1 MTQRARRRQRGR
13 GSVGTKF
20 LLVLAVL
27 IAILGL
33 GAAGVGL
40 WVLDVRAS
48 APSIDTLEP
57 VAPGGVTEVLASD
70 GSRLGFIQSDA
81 IREEVEF
88 KEIPESLKVATI
100 AIEDENFYEHD
111 GVDESAVVRAAW
123 ENFTAGEIRQGG
135 STITQQLVRNLY
147 LEDPEQTIE
156 RKIIEAKMA
165 EDLEDE
171 RSKEWILN
179 EYLNNASYGTT
190 NGRTAVGVEAASQ
203 VYFNKPVSELD
214 LQESALL
221 AGLPQAPSRYNPLL
235 NPEAAKARRNSV
247 LQAMHEQ
254 GFIDQLTYQQTLGE
268 GLGLERGYK
277 YETIKARFFFDFV
290 EQQLIEEYGVNT
302 VRQGGLTVHTT
313 IDPALQAAAESAIV
327 AHPTTSAANALVST
341 NTETGE
347 ILAMA
352 SSSSYDSSQF
362 NLAAQGARQ
371 PGSAFKPFVLTTAV
385 DQGID
390 PDGTY
395 YNGPSTITLDIC
407 DDSGLYCEPWS
418 VSGGGGTMSLRQATA
433 NSINTIFAQLALDVG
448 PEEFTSM
455 ARRMGIE
462 SELQGYPA
470 EAIGGTAYCCSVLE
484 MSNAFATIA
493 NGGVNHEPV
502 AVSRV
507 EFPDGEVDEPE
518 NPDGRRV
525 ISDGVAYEVAD
536 VMKGTLE
543 YGTAAGHGISCP
555 AAGKTGTTEEQS
567 DAWFVG
573 YTPHISTAV
582 WTGNPDARVPLPGYG
597 ADLSAPIWHDF
608 MTVAASE
615 PCDDFPTAENPAD
628 LSGYTS
634 GHTVS
639 PRTEFDR
646 ELKPTDVEER
656 DLDGDGKPDKVP
668 PSDPSYDP
676 ELYAPGAGQDP
687 APSPGDG
694 DDDGQGG
701 NGQGG
706 GSNGN
711 GGGGVGNGGNGP

>member
-1 MTQRARRRQRGR
+1 MTHRARRRQRGR
-13 GSVGTKF
+13 GSVGTKI
-20 LLVLAVL
+20 LLVLAAVL
-27 IAILGL
+27 AILGL
-33 GAAGVGL
+33 GVAGAGL
-40 WVLDVRAS
+40 WVLDVRAD
-48 APSIDTLEP
+48 APSIDTLKPIER
-57 VAPGGVTEVLASD
+57 GGVTEVLAAD

-81 IREEVEF
+81 IREEVDF
-88 KEIPESLKVATI
+88 KEVPESLQEATI

-111 GVDESAVVRAAW
+111 GVDFGAVVRAAI
-123 ENFTAGEIRQGG
+123 ENIEAGFEVKQGG

-147 LEDPEQTIE
+147 LEDPEDTIE
-156 RKIIEAKMA
+156 RKIVEAKMA
-165 EDLEDE
+165 EELEDE
-171 RSKEWILN
+171 HSKEWILN
-179 EYLNNASYGTT
+179 EYLNTASYGT
-190 NGRTAVGVEAASQ
+190 NDGRTAVGVEAASQ

-214 LQESALL
+214 LDEAALL
-221 AGLPQAPSRYNPLL
+221 AGLPQAPSQYNPFQS
-235 NPEAAKARRNSV
+235 PEAAKARRNSV
-247 LQAMHEQ
+247 LQAMYEQ
-254 GFIDQLTYQQTLGE
+254 GFIDQLTFQQTLGD

-290 EQQLIEEYGVNT
+290 EQQLIEEYGVNA
-302 VRQGGLTVHTT
+302 VRQGGLEVHTT
-313 IDPALQAAAESAIV
+313 IDPVLQEAAESAIV
-327 AHPTTSAANALVST
+327 AHPTASAANALVST

-352 SSSSYDSSQF
+352 SSSSYDASQF

-385 DQGID
+385 NQGID
-390 PDGTY
+390 PDATY
-395 YNGPSTITLDIC
+395 YNGPSSITLDIC

-448 PEEFTSM
+448 PEEFTAM

-493 NGGVNHEPV
+493 SGGVRHEPV
-502 AVSRV
+502 AISRV

-615 PCDDFPTAENPAD
+615 PCDDFPTPENPAD
-628 LSGYTS
+628 LSSYTS
-634 GHTVS
+634 EHTVS
-639 PRTEFDR
+639 SSSEFD
-646 ELKPTDVEER
+646 EDLKPGDTR
-656 DLDGDGKPDKVP
+656 DPVYPDPADAGDANGF
-668 PSDPSYDP
+668 DP
-676 ELYAPGAGQDP
+676 ELYAPGAGQEP
-687 APSPGDG
+687 APAPGA
-694 DDDGQGG
+694 GQGG
-701 NGQGG
+701 DEGG
-706 GSNGN
+706 GN
-711 GGGGVGNGGNGP
+711 GGGNGAGGNGAGNAGGTGA

>member
-13 GSVGTKF
+13 GSVGTKI
-20 LLVLAVL
+20 LLVFAVL

-33 GAAGVGL
+33 GVAGVGL
-40 WVLDVRAS
+40 WVLDVRAD
-48 APSIDTLEP
+48 APSISTLKP
-57 VAPGGVTEVLASD
+57 IDRGGVTEVLASD

-81 IREEVEF
+81 IRDPVGF
-88 KEIPESLKVATI
+88 GEIPESLQEATI
-100 AIEDENFYEHD
+100 AIEDEDFYEHD
-111 GVDESAVVRAAW
+111 GVDYGAVARAAI
-123 ENFTAGEIRQGG
+123 ENVEAGFEAKQGG

-147 LEDPEQTIE
+147 IPDPEQTIE
-156 RKIIEAKMA
+156 RKIIEAKLA
-165 EDLEDE
+165 EDLEKQ

-179 EYLNNASYGTT
+179 EYLNTASYGTT

-203 VYFNKPVSELD
+203 VYFNKPVAELD

-235 NPEAAKARRNSV
+235 NPEAAKGRRNSV
-247 LQAMHEQ
+247 LQAMYEQ

-302 VRQGGLTVHTT
+302 VRQGGLKVHTT
-313 IDPALQAAAESAIV
+313 IDPALQAAAERAIV
-327 AHPTTSAANALVST
+327 AHPVTSAANALVST
-341 NTETGE
+341 DTETGE

-390 PDGTY
+390 PDATY

-433 NSINTIFAQLALDVG
+433 NSINTIYAQLALDVG
-448 PEEFTSM
+448 PESFTSM
-455 ARRMGIE
+455 ARRMGIT
-462 SELQGYPA
+462 SELEGYPA

-493 NGGVNHEPV
+493 NGGVHHDPT
-502 AVSRV
+502 AISRV
-507 EFPDGEVDEPE
+507 EFPDEDVDEPD
-518 NPDGRRV
+518 NMDGRRV

-615 PCDDFPTAENPAD
+615 PCDDFPTPENPAD
-628 LSGYTS
+628 LSSFTS
-634 GHTVS
+634 E
-639 PRTEFDR
+639 RTASRETQFDDDLPPI
-646 ELKPTDVEER
+646 EVDET
-656 DLDGDGKPDKVP
+656 DLDGDGKPDELP
-668 PSDPSYDP
+668 PSDPSFDP
-676 ELYAPGAGQDP
+676 DLYAPGAGQDP
-687 APSPGDG
+687 APAP
-694 DDDGQGG
+694 GQGG
-701 NGQGG
+701 
-706 GSNGN
+706 GN
-711 GGGGVGNGGNGP
+711 GGGGNGGEGNGGGGTGGGTGA